1 MTGLAPFD
9 VSNLHVM
16 CCVCK
21 RMEIELLYCTHAAP
35 SPAVVQS
42 TGVTVGA
49 KVVAWLRRRAK
60 SDEVSRASARC
71 SVVLGV
77 VVVDAVNSK
86 QEAC

>member
-1 MTGLAPFD
+1 
-9 VSNLHVM
+9 
-16 CCVCK
+16 
-21 RMEIELLYCTHAAP
+21 MEIELLYCTHAAP

-77 VVVDAVNSK
+77 VVVDADKFETRSLLSSRPSIK
-86 QEAC
+86 CGPR